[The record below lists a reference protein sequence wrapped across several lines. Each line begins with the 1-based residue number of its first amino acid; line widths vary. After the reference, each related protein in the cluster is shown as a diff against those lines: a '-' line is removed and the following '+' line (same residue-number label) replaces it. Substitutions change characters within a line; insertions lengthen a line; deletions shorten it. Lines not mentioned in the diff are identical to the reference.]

1 MALII
6 ARQAMARPDPDA
18 TVCEHVA
25 HVRAGAQPFSTVLVL
40 DDVGGVADAIV
51 RCQVCARPYLL
62 ELLDWSGPA
71 RAQRRYRTSVVDEA
85 ILKKYLHNLE
95 RGSCDVKRAPAER
108 ASFESRAKLSRTI
121 VELDAKDLH
130 ALSVETVAAD
140 ADIPMSSWRERL
152 R

>member
-1 MALII
+1 
-6 ARQAMARPDPDA
+6 MARPDPNA

-25 HVRAGAQPFSTVLVL
+25 GPGAGAQPFDTVLVM
-40 DDVGGVADAIV
+40 DEVGGVADAIV
-51 RCQVCARPYLL
+51 RCKVCARPYLL

-71 RAQRRYRTSVVDEA
+71 RARRRYRTSVVDEA

-108 ASFESRAKLSRTI
+108 QSFESRTRLSRTI
-121 VELDAKDLH
+121 VELDAKDL
-130 ALSVETVAAD
+130 SVIDVETVAAD